1 MADFT
6 IRLKDILNV
15 QTPQDHDPVLIGLD
29 DYHIWDEGYRHQLN
43 TKIVK
48 RFWNREIAHETVEEF
63 RFRMDTVMGEIMPYY
78 NRLYKTTFEFDPFE
92 TVNVTMD
99 NDASSK
105 MTGTMDGD
113 TTGTTTATT
122 TATESS
128 ESDSDQTSDSEAVA
142 VASEY
147 PQTRIVD
154 DEHYATSS
162 NESKSASTSES
173 KATSTGE
180 SEQTSDGET
189 QSQTTQNT
197 NQDQQSKQTQHTQGF
212 QGNKAQL
219 IQEYRDTLI
228 GVDNQILAELEILFM
243 GLWENETTYNRL
255 TTDHIAPYYF

>member
-6 IRLKDILNV
+6 IRLKDILQVPNP
-15 QTPQDHDPVLIGLD
+15 TMHDPSKIGLD
-29 DYHIWDEGYRHQLN
+29 QYPIWDEEYRHHLN

-48 RFWNREIAHETVEEF
+48 RFWNREIAHETVEMF
-63 RFRMDTVMGEIMPYY
+63 RMRMDTVMCEIMPYY
-78 NRLYKTTFEFDPFE
+78 IQLFKTTFEFDPFE

-99 NDASSK
+99 NDATSK

-128 ESDSDQTSDSEAVA
+128 KSDSDQTSDSEAVA

-189 QSQTTQNT
+189 QSQSTQNT
-197 NQDQQSKQTQHTQGF
+197 NQDQQSNQTQHTKGF
-212 QGNKAQL
+212 QGNKSQL

-255 TTDHIAPYYF
+255 TTDHMAPYYF